1 VNIYFTFCAVRKK
14 YNLLTYLLEPD
25 TCAATKGI
33 SKIKT
38 VVYGEIVKMKQDRI
52 IPVFHCQVFETI
64 ASQYCGHWSSASDKS
79 VKRYIHFR
87 EPKPTKGMGMQA
99 STSPWKVVLSRR
111 NIQANIGATML
122 HDIS

>member
-1 VNIYFTFCAVRKK
+1 MNIYFTFCAVGRK

-33 SKIKT
+33 SEIKT

-64 ASQYCGHWSSASDKS
+64 VSQYWVC
-79 VKRYIHFR
+79 I
-87 EPKPTKGMGMQA
+87 GMQA
-99 STSPWKVVLSRR
+99 STSPWKVVLSGC